1 MAFTDQSEGKPS
13 DLIVATLTLAA
24 VLPRRV
30 DACHACIFDES
41 AFVSLTV
48 QNKCIVVPLSFI
60 RYVVRCVLVWDL
72 KLTELYSLDCRH
84 INCYL
89 KIPVTAVRD
98 C

>member
-1 MAFTDQSEGKPS
+1 MTFAGQSEGKPS

-30 DACHACIFDES
+30 DACHACIIDES

-60 RYVVRCVLVWDL
+60 RFVVHVRLFL
-72 KLTELYSLDCRH
+72 GPETTEL
-84 INCYL
+84 
-89 KIPVTAVRD
+89 VRWIVLRELLLED
-98 C
+98 PGICSTW